1 MIKPWPG
8 LDWLAG
14 EAVAKVADI
23 VQDMKARGRISAL
36 GWKVWTMRL
45 TGLGIQCAVLV
56 CVSCVRGFLYIR
68 STSKCL

>member
-8 LDWLAG
+8 LDRLAG
-14 EAVAKVADI
+14 YAVAKVADI

-36 GWKVWTMRL
+36 GWKVCTIRF
-45 TGLGIQCAVLV
+45 TGLGFQCAVLV
-56 CVSCVRGFLYIR
+56 CDSCVRGFLYIR